1 MDVMKVFIDGKLY
14 PKEEA
19 KISVWD
25 HGFLYGD
32 GVFEGIRVYNKKIF
46 KLNEHLERLYYSANV
61 IDLNIPYDYQ
71 ELKSIVKEVVRINL
85 EEENWENAYIR
96 LVVSRGV
103 GDLGLDPRKCLKSTV
118 VIIIDKIQLYPKEYY
133 EKGLKIIISSF
144 RRPSADILSPRIKSL
159 NYLNNILA
167 KIEANYSNCQEA
179 VMLNSQ
185 GYITECTADNIFIV
199 KNDVVITPPPYVG
212 ILEGI
217 TRASVIDICK
227 ELNIKVK
234 EDIIDIKDLINA
246 DEVFLTGT
254 GAEIIPVSEING
266 KKVRY
271 CPGDITTKI
280 REYFPK
286 YVSFWSTPV
295 YDEEIVK

>member
-1 MDVMKVFIDGKLY
+1 MKIFIDGKLY

-19 KISVWD
+19 KVSVWD

-46 KLNEHLERLYYSANV
+46 KLNEHLERLYYSAKV

-71 ELKSIVKEVVRINL
+71 ELKSIVKEVVRVNL
-85 EEENWENAYIR
+85 EEENWEDAYIR
-96 LVVSRGV
+96 LVASRGV
-103 GDLGLDPRKCLKSTV
+103 GDLGLDPRKCLKPTV
-118 VIIIDKIQLYPKEYY
+118 VIIVDKIQLYPKEYY
-133 EKGLKIIISSF
+133 EKGLKVVISSF

-167 KIEANYSNCQEA
+167 KIEANYANCQEA

-185 GYITECTADNIFIV
+185 GYVTECTADNIFIV
-199 KNDVVITPPPYVG
+199 KNDIVITPPPYVG

-234 EDIIDIKDLINA
+234 EEVIDIKDLINA

-254 GAEIIPVSEING
+254 GAEIIPVSEVNG

-271 CPGDITTKI
+271 CPGDITNKI
-280 REYFPK
+280 MKYFPN

-295 YDEEIVK
+295 YNEETVK